1 MLETITYLNM
11 GTWPKDSI
19 FSLGRMDSRTC
30 FQNCNSTGNSN
41 QSVNNKRQETEKVCN
56 RGEKEVSNINTG
68 GMVDWGILSG
78 ELFPIRLLVDAP
90 PQPYWKVTSKK
101 RGIWLATY
109 IYLIFVSSIT
119 RVACREKSWM
129 HLPAPHLSSSLAPEN
144 QDEEEFYHEW
154 YLCADKI
161 CYNV

>member
-1 MLETITYLNM
+1 MSMEMSMVILMAGIGISNTKVNKLTNICAFSGDTKICYARDAYAMHLKM

-68 GMVDWGILSG
+68 GMVD
-78 ELFPIRLLVDAP
+78 
-90 PQPYWKVTSKK
+90 
-101 RGIWLATY
+101 
-109 IYLIFVSSIT
+109 
-119 RVACREKSWM
+119 
-129 HLPAPHLSSSLAPEN
+129 
-144 QDEEEFYHEW
+144 
-154 YLCADKI
+154 
-161 CYNV
+161 